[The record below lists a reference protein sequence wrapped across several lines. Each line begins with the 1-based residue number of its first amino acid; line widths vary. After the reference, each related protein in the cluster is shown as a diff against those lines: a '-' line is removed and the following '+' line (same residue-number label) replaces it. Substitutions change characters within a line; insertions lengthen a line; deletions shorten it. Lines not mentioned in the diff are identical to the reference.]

1 MKKSENHILWH
12 HLQKNLKRELSHHLS
27 LLIEVM
33 SFPFSEAG
41 QTIHDSKL
49 YYTTYILWDS
59 KLIVIVR
66 LGHWMEMQGMDSM
79 ILIY

>member
-1 MKKSENHILWH
+1 MASPA
-12 HLQKNLKRELSHHLS
+12 KNLKRELSHHYS

-49 YYTTYILWDS
+49 QNCNCQALVKGKIWTGATITS
-59 KLIVIVR
+59 
-66 LGHWMEMQGMDSM
+66 LGPPPQP
-79 ILIY
+79 